1 MIASWWYVMS
11 DKRCYHAYTTQHR
24 FIVFSFRTTTQ
35 FPTQTIQSEWTIEIP
50 SPFVMLLLTW
60 WCFLSPSDFYIRC
73 WCFLLYAN
81 SRVERGLTGG
91 VGVEKKKIFFGFRP
105 FLPSWTMKMNWKER
119 VEWKSGAYVICSL
132 KHIVCVCVHM

>member
-60 WCFLSPSDFYIRC
+60 WCFLSPSDFYVRC

-91 VGVEKKKIFFGFRP
+91 GGVEKNKEKS
-105 FLPSWTMKMNWKER
+105 FLRFSSFSSFVDNENELEGESR
-119 VEWKSGAYVICSL
+119 VEIRSIRD
-132 KHIVCVCVHM
+132 M